1 MPTFSL
7 IVPTF
12 GRADELN
19 QLFTSLCEQSPST
32 IEVIVVDQN
41 DDDRVVPYLELL
53 GSGIARQ
60 HIRVSKKSL
69 SNARNVGLAHASG
82 EYVAFPDD
90 DCWYPS
96 GLLPRLERWFDD
108 HPDYDILAVGAEDE
122 AGLVSVNRW
131 PQDHCDIRP
140 HNSLRTTFSNSLF
153 LRRGSLSK
161 EILFDETMFS
171 SEETDYVL
179 RQIRAGCRGRFDR
192 GLHICH
198 PRRDMLSGTVS
209 HRRAERYGRGMG
221 QLVRRHSLLFLWG
234 GLLGYEC
241 LRAGMVAV
249 RGNFSGAT
257 FCLAHAYGIFRGF
270 FASAQQERRGH
281 WSPHSKV

>member
-19 QLFTSLCEQSPST
+19 HLFTSLCEQDPSSL
-32 IEVIVVDQN
+32 EVIVVDQN
-41 DDDRVVPYLELL
+41 DDHRVEPYLALL
-53 GSGIARQ
+53 GPAMAKQ

-69 SNARNVGLAHASG
+69 SNARNVGLAYASG

-96 GLLPRLERWFDD
+96 RLLPDVERWFED
-108 HPDYDILAVGAEDE
+108 HPEYDILAVGAEDE
-122 AGLVSVNRW
+122 EGLASGNRW
-131 PQDHCDIRP
+131 PQDQCDIRP
-140 HNSLRTTFSNSLF
+140 HNALRTTFSNSLF

-179 RQIRAGCRGRFDR
+179 RQISAGCRGRFDR
-192 GLHICH
+192 RLHICH

-209 HRRAERYGRGMG
+209 HRRAERYGWGMG
-221 QLVRRHSLLFLWG
+221 QLVRRHSLPFLWG
-234 GLLGYEC
+234 GLLGYGFV
-241 LRAGMVAV
+241 RAAMVAV
-249 RGNFSGAT
+249 RGNLRGAT
-257 FCLAHAYGIFRGF
+257 FCLAHAYGLFRGF
-270 FASAQQERRGH
+270 FAPVQQE
-281 WSPHSKV
+281 